1 MYGSACSALTERTDC
16 QFQNPLL
23 MNPRLV
29 ASNLRC
35 LSSQWATDS
44 NAASSGLGKCM
55 LGPNRHGDACNDNA
69 ECASGTCSL
78 RLKLCAG
85 VAGGQS
91 CTASTPDPCAPGFY
105 CASGV
110 CAPQF
115 QAAAPG
121 APLTKCG
128 TNAQS
133 CARGLFC
140 AGQSDGNAYCTPPYS
155 VAPGVNTT
163 LGPYMCASGN
173 AYMLV
178 QGATN
183 AGSVYQCLAS
193 APTLAGNIAQDA
205 PLCSSGAPLV
215 PGQTCQC
222 AADNYMRVTTIGGV
236 GLGARAAI
244 WQNLYQCLQNARG
257 VTGDP
262 CQFDAS
268 DMEAIRYGSCA
279 YYACFPH
286 YVQLATTTGARFLSP
301 PLSYF
306 DPSAA
311 CEKTA
316 ARNYYATTAS
326 TPCIS
331 IMGMENWQ
339 CILGPR
345 SLSVAATNGVIAVI
359 FIIVWGGYLYREF
372 FATLR
377 RTAPRA
383 PGGGIRA
390 MYVRVRL
397 PPRARP
403 LTMLASRLPPF
414 SRVRASSRAHAAQ
427 TCGTSARR
435 TRSSSRASAST
446 TKGRG
451 GRSSRQ
457 EKEGKRGLIV
467 QATATELLGFSCSGA
482 RRGARPAAAATAAA
496 AA

>member
-1 MYGSACSALTERTDC
+1 MVARARRTRRRRRRFLAAAAAAAPPPPLTTPLLLLLLLLLRRRRAAIPPRRSPVLPQVYGSACSALTERTDC

-44 NAASSGLGKCM
+44 NAAANGLGKCM

-105 CASGV
+105 CASGI

-128 TNAQS
+128 TNGQS
-133 CARGLFC
+133 CSRGLFC

-155 VAPGVNTT
+155 VAAGVNTT

-178 QGATN
+178 RGATN

-193 APTLAGNIAQDA
+193 APALAGNIAQDA
-205 PLCSSGAPLV
+205 PFCSSGASLV

-222 AADNYMRVTTIGGV
+222 AADNFMRVTTIGGV

-244 WQNLYQCLQNARG
+244 WQNLYQCLQNSKG
-257 VTGDP
+257 MTGEP

-316 ARNYYATTAS
+316 ARNYYAATAS
-326 TPCIS
+326 APCIS

-345 SLSVAATNGVIAVI
+345 SLSVAATNAVI
-359 FIIVWGGYLYREF
+359 TIIFLIVTGAYFYRA
-372 FATLR
+372 FAR
-377 RTAPRA
+377 AAPR
-383 PGGGIRA
+383 RA
-390 MYVRVRL
+390 RTGEREGERQRARARTVAYHARFSPPPL
-397 PPRARP
+397 LACALPRA
-403 LTMLASRLPPF
+403 
-414 SRVRASSRAHAAQ
+414 SRADMWYFRKLHKIVFP
-427 TCGTSARR
+427 C
-435 TRSSSRASAST
+435 
-446 TKGRG
+446 
-451 GRSSRQ
+451 
-457 EKEGKRGLIV
+457 KRLND
-467 QATATELLGFSCSGA
+467 
-482 RRGARPAAAATAAA
+482 
-496 AA
+496 

>member
-1 MYGSACSALTERTDC
+1 MSLLTLTLSRFRSFRCRAAQVYKKGCTALTERSDC

-23 MNPRLV
+23 MNPRSV

-35 LSSQWATDS
+35 LRSEYSTADS
-44 NAASSGLGKCM
+44 NAGNCM

-78 RLKLCAG
+78 RLKICAG

-91 CTASTPDPCAPGFY
+91 CTASTPDPCAPGFF
-105 CASGV
+105 CSNGI
-110 CAPQF
+110 CSPQF
-115 QAAAPG
+115 PAPAPG
-121 APLTKCG
+121 DAPTKCG
-128 TNAQS
+128 ANSQS

-140 AGQSDGNAYCTPPYS
+140 AGQSDGNNYCTPAYS
-155 VAPGVNTT
+155 VAAGVNTT
-163 LGPYMCASGN
+163 LGPYMCTSGN

-183 AGSVYQCLAS
+183 AASVFQCLPG
-193 APTLAGNIAQDA
+193 APTLANALEQDA
-205 PLCSSGAPLV
+205 PKCVPGAPLV

-222 AADNYMRVTTIGGV
+222 SADNNYRVTTIGGV

-244 WQNLYQCLQNARG
+244 WQNLYQCLQSSRG

-279 YYACFPH
+279 YYACFPW

-316 ARNYYATTAS
+316 ARNYYAATAS

-339 CILGPR
+339 CYLGPR
-345 SLSVAATNGVIAVI
+345 SLSVAATNAVIAII

-372 FATLR
+372 A
-377 RTAPRA
+377 
-383 PGGGIRA
+383 
-390 MYVRVRL
+390 
-397 PPRARP
+397 RAR
-403 LTMLASRLPPF
+403 AGRK
-414 SRVRASSRAHAAQ
+414 RRERARARACAQ
-427 TCGTSARR
+427 AR
-435 TRSSSRASAST
+435 
-446 TKGRG
+446 GR
-451 GRSSRQ
+451 
-457 EKEGKRGLIV
+457 
-467 QATATELLGFSCSGA
+467 
-482 RRGARPAAAATAAA
+482 
-496 AA
+496 